1 MNEKTY
7 PSDLT
12 DEEWEWIKELIPA
25 AKSGGRPRTL
35 CLRAVLNAI
44 FYVTKG
50 GLQGRMLP
58 TNFPKWQSVYHYL
71 RAWKRQGVWGRI
83 HDTLRARV
91 REKEARHTHPT
102 AGCLDSQSVKT
113 PEVGGADRGFDN
125 GKKVKGRK
133 RHVLVDT
140 LGLLRIAVV
149 TAASLSDQAGA
160 RKSFQQMRGPCKKL
174 RKVWVDGTY
183 RGAEWTAW
191 GHEKYHRVLESVA
204 RAEGQKGFAVLPHR
218 WVVERTLAW
227 LNQCRRL
234 SKDYEELPGT
244 SETFVYVAMTRLMLK
259 RLAA

>member
-1 MNEKTY
+1 MNEKIY

-12 DEEWEWIKELIPA
+12 NEAWEWIKDLILA

-35 CLRAVLNAI
+35 CMRAVRNAI

-50 GLQGRMLP
+50 GSQWRRLP

-71 RAWKRQGVWGRI
+71 RAWKLPGVWVRI

-91 REKEARHTHPT
+91 RAKEKRHTHPT
-102 AGCLDSQSVKT
+102 AGCLESQSVKT
-113 PEVGGADRGFDN
+113 SEVGGGERGFDN

-140 LGLLRIAVV
+140 LGLFLMVVV

-160 RKSFQQMRGPCKKL
+160 RKIFKQRRGPCKKL
-174 RKVWVDGTY
+174 RTVWVDGTY

-191 GHEKYHRVLESVA
+191 VKEQYKIVLESVA

-234 SKDYEELPGT
+234 SKDDEELPTT

-259 RLAA
+259 RLAP

>member
-1 MNEKTY
+1 MNETIY

-12 DEEWEWIKELIPA
+12 DEEWAGSQEVIPA

-35 CLRAVLNAI
+35 CMRAGLNAI
-44 FYVTKG
+44 FDVTKG
-50 GLQGRMLP
+50 GIQWRMLP
-58 TNFPKWQSVYHYL
+58 SNFPKWQSVYHDL
-71 RAWKRQGVWGRI
+71 RAWKRQGVWIRI

-91 REKEARHTHPT
+91 REQEERHQQPT

-113 PEVGGADRGFDN
+113 TEVGGAARGFDN

-133 RHVLVDT
+133 RHGLVDT
-140 LGLLRIAVV
+140 LGLLLIVIV
-149 TAASLSDQAGA
+149 TVASLSDQAGA
-160 RKSFQQMRGPCKKL
+160 RPLVKRRRGTCKKL

-191 GHEKYHRVLESVA
+191 VKERYKRVLESVA

-227 LNQCRRL
+227 LNQCRR
-234 SKDYEELPGT
+234 
-244 SETFVYVAMTRLMLK
+244 
-259 RLAA
+259 